1 MKKVSSTEAIRRGFS
16 ILGSVS
22 RSPMSSRDIFRRLYD
37 DGFNVS
43 IRTIERD
50 LSRLPDIFP
59 SLIEVDDRSKPFT
72 YRQPVNARKY
82 SAMNPTEAIC
92 LELAFSFL
100 NPILPKKTLDPIN
113 PYLKEADAVLNE
125 SHAKKY
131 KNWKD
136 KVLTINEG
144 LQLQSA
150 NVTQKVINNIHE
162 ALWDEK
168 VVIAKYQ
175 SRTKKYAD
183 NYKIHPAGLI
193 YRGMIIYLI
202 CSFDDNLNKIVYL
215 PLQRFKSIEILPE
228 EKSFHHG
235 KKVSNLVKDLLGFK
249 LNDKKLK
256 VKLKFSK
263 MAGAHLFE
271 TPLSKKQTIKETRDG
286 YFMVEDE
293 VIDNMELRYWIRAF
307 GDEVEVVQPKILR
320 DEFTK
325 LSKRLRK
332 KYEKNKT

>member
-22 RSPMSSRDIFRRLYD
+22 RSPMSSRDIFQRLYD

-59 SLIEVDDRSKPFT
+59 SLIEVDDKSKPFT
-72 YRQPVNARKY
+72 YRQPINARKY

-125 SHAKKY
+125 NHAKKY

-168 VVIAKYQ
+168 VVIAKYH

-183 NYKIHPAGLI
+183 NYKIHPAGLV
-193 YRGMIIYLI
+193 YRGRIIYLI
-202 CSFDDNLNKIVYL
+202 CSFDDNPNKIVYL

-235 KKVSNLVKDLLGFK
+235 KKVANLVKDLLGFK
-249 LNDKKLK
+249 LNNKKLK

-286 YFMVEDE
+286 FFMVEDE

-307 GDEVEVVQPKILR
+307 GDEVEVVRPKTLR

-332 KYEKNKT
+332 KYE

>member
-150 NVTQKVINNIHE
+150 NVIQKVINNIHE

-193 YRGMIIYLI
+193 YRGRIIYLI

-249 LNDKKLK
+249 LNNKKLK

-332 KYEKNKT
+332 KYE

>member
-22 RSPMSSRDIFRRLYD
+22 RSPMSSRDIFQRLYD

-183 NYKIHPAGLI
+183 NYKIHPAGLV
-193 YRGMIIYLI
+193 YRGRIIYLI
-202 CSFDDNLNKIVYL
+202 CSFDDNPNKIVYL

-235 KKVSNLVKDLLGFK
+235 KKVANLVKDLLGFK
-249 LNDKKLK
+249 LNNKKLK

-332 KYEKNKT
+332 KYE

>member
-59 SLIEVDDRSKPFT
+59 SLIEVDDRSKPLT

-193 YRGMIIYLI
+193 YRGRIIYLI

-235 KKVSNLVKDLLGFK
+235 KKVANLVKDLLGFK
-249 LNDKKLK
+249 LNNKKLK

-332 KYEKNKT
+332 KYE

>member
-16 ILGSVS
+16 ILGTVS
-22 RSPMSSRDIFRRLYD
+22 RAPMSSRDIFQRLYD
-37 DGFNVS
+37 EGFNIS
-43 IRTIERD
+43 IRTVERD

-72 YRQPVNARKY
+72 YRQPINARKY

-100 NPILPKKTLDPIN
+100 NPILPKKTLAPIN

-125 SHAKKY
+125 QHAKKY

-150 NVTQKVINNIHE
+150 NVSQRVINNIHE

-168 VVIAKYQ
+168 VVIAKYK
-175 SRTKKYAD
+175 SRTKKFAD
-183 NYKIHPAGLI
+183 SYKIHPAGLV
-193 YRGMIIYLI
+193 YRGRIIYLI
-202 CSFDDNLNKIVYL
+202 CSFDENSEKIIYL
-215 PLQRFKSIEILPE
+215 PLQRFKSVEILHE
-228 EKSFHHG
+228 EKSIHQD
-235 KKVSNLVKDLLGFK
+235 KKVSSLVKDLLGFK
-249 LNDKKLK
+249 LNNKKLK

-271 TPLSKKQTIKETRDG
+271 TPLSKNQSIKETKDG
-286 YFMVEDE
+286 FFIVEDE
-293 VIDNMELRYWIRAF
+293 VVDNMELRYWIRAF
-307 GDEVEVVQPKILR
+307 GDEVEVIQPKTLR
-320 DEFTK
+320 DEFVK

-332 KYEKNKT
+332 KYD

>member
-22 RSPMSSRDIFRRLYD
+22 RSPMSSRDIFQRLYD

-72 YRQPVNARKY
+72 YRQPINARKY

-125 SHAKKY
+125 NHAKKY

-168 VVIAKYQ
+168 VVIAKYH

-183 NYKIHPAGLI
+183 NYKIHPAGLV
-193 YRGMIIYLI
+193 YRGRIIYLI
-202 CSFDDNLNKIVYL
+202 CSFDDNPNKIVYL

-249 LNDKKLK
+249 LNNKKLK

-271 TPLSKKQTIKETRDG
+271 TPLSKKQTIKETKDG
-286 YFMVEDE
+286 FFMVEDE

-307 GDEVEVVQPKILR
+307 GDEVEVVRPKTLR

-332 KYEKNKT
+332 KYE

>member
-150 NVTQKVINNIHE
+150 NVIQKVINNIHE

-193 YRGMIIYLI
+193 YRGRIIYLI

-235 KKVSNLVKDLLGFK
+235 KKVANLVKDLLGFK
-249 LNDKKLK
+249 LNNKKLK

>member
-1 MKKVSSTEAIRRGFS
+1 
-16 ILGSVS
+16 
-22 RSPMSSRDIFRRLYD
+22 
-37 DGFNVS
+37 
-43 IRTIERD
+43 
-50 LSRLPDIFP
+50 
-59 SLIEVDDRSKPFT
+59 
-72 YRQPVNARKY
+72 
-82 SAMNPTEAIC
+82 MNPTEAIC

-125 SHAKKY
+125 NHAKKY

-150 NVTQKVINNIHE
+150 NVIQKVINNIHE

-183 NYKIHPAGLI
+183 NYKIHPAGLV
-193 YRGMIIYLI
+193 YRGRIIYLI
-202 CSFDDNLNKIVYL
+202 CSFDDNPNKIVYL

-235 KKVSNLVKDLLGFK
+235 KKVANLVKDLLGFK
-249 LNDKKLK
+249 LNNKKLK

-271 TPLSKKQTIKETRDG
+271 TPLSKKQSIKETKDG
-286 YFMVEDE
+286 FFMVEDE
-293 VIDNMELRYWIRAF
+293 VVDNMELRYWIRAF

-332 KYEKNKT
+332 KYE

>member
-22 RSPMSSRDIFRRLYD
+22 RSPMSSRDIFQRLYD

-72 YRQPVNARKY
+72 YRQPINARKY

-125 SHAKKY
+125 NHAKKY

-150 NVTQKVINNIHE
+150 NVIQKVINNIHE

-183 NYKIHPAGLI
+183 NYKIHPAGLV
-193 YRGMIIYLI
+193 YRGRIIYLI
-202 CSFDDNLNKIVYL
+202 CS
-215 PLQRFKSIEILPE
+215 
-228 EKSFHHG
+228 
-235 KKVSNLVKDLLGFK
+235 
-249 LNDKKLK
+249 
-256 VKLKFSK
+256 
-263 MAGAHLFE
+263 
-271 TPLSKKQTIKETRDG
+271 
-286 YFMVEDE
+286 
-293 VIDNMELRYWIRAF
+293 
-307 GDEVEVVQPKILR
+307 
-320 DEFTK
+320 
-325 LSKRLRK
+325 
-332 KYEKNKT
+332 